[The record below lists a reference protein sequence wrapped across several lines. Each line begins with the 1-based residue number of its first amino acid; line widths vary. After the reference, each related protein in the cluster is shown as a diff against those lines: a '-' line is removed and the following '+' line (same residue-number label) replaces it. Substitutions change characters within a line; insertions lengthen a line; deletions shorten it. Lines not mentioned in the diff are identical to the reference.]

1 MQSLNSLYFPETVL
15 PHHLRNCLLLLPD
28 TLHSLQPV
36 EPDPAETDP
45 PASNDLFMEQSI
57 CQAHTPSPLG
67 KDRERFMGLLE
78 EIRTRKDSFAEQLS
92 SLTLAHLSH
101 DQGHGEH
108 NHQTIMSTILKGQP
122 SVDGSSEEDNAQ
134 AALWQARLV
143 LALAEILDREE
154 AELAETLS
162 DIDETEMALFQEL
175 KGEAEDGLEEDNPFA
190 ELLRIKAKLSQPRP
204 GTIKKRLAAWKTL
217 YASGRLKEQFWLW
230 TACQEEAADLLI
242 ESYESAS
249 GRDGVPLLR
258 IKLPAQIYMREND
271 ALESIRNFQEKAE
284 KVRRPIIDKLR
295 ELVTLK
301 HLNIVDPVALLPDAG
316 TLARDWNELIE
327 YFFPQERFGSRTLDL
342 QFLAN
347 ISLDQLLRGPDAAGK
362 EDRINHGIV
371 AICRH

>member
-45 PASNDLFMEQSI
+45 PAGNDLFMEQSI

-67 KDRERFMGLLE
+67 KDRERFLGLLE

-108 NHQTIMSTILKGQP
+108 NHQTIMSTILKGRP
-122 SVDGSSEEDNAQ
+122 AVDGSSEEDTAQ

-175 KGEAEDGLEEDNPFA
+175 KGEAAGGLEEDNPFA

-217 YASGRLKEQFWLW
+217 YASGRIEEQFWLW

-249 GRDGVPLLR
+249 GKDSVPLLR

-295 ELVTLK
+295 ELVTLE

-316 TLARDWNELIE
+316 TLARDWNELVE
-327 YFFPQERFGSRTLDL
+327 YFYPEERFGSRILDL

-362 EDRINHGIV
+362 DGAINHGIV